1 MFDFSNSLPTLEHLP
16 RRGKDRMTSDR
27 LFDRVRDDVSYPLLH
42 VPVSDMREGQRLSQ
56 CFLVKQKSQRAT
68 RKGDPYLELV
78 LADRTGSIP
87 ARAWSDIAERY
98 ANQFDEAD
106 FVYVQGRTETYRG
119 TLQLIVEVIRRLSDY
134 EKEEGRIQD
143 FDASLLVP
151 ATDRDIDQM
160 WEELLDLAQTIEPEP
175 LRALTRKL
183 LADREEAFKRAPA
196 AIVKHHAY
204 IGGLLEHSLE
214 VAQGFDAIARSLP
227 SLGLRHGLGLAGA
240 ILHDIGKL
248 DEMENP
254 IAPRHGLTG
263 ELIGHVLLGR
273 DLVRDAAK
281 GFEWPD
287 PRLPLLLEHTLVSHH
302 GELEYG
308 AAVLPKIPEAVCVY
322 HLDNLSA
329 KLNMMKSHTASDAQ
343 EGDFTAWSP
352 DLGRRVFKADLLEP

>member
-1 MFDFSNSLPTLEHLP
+1 
-16 RRGKDRMTSDR
+16 MTSDR
-27 LFDRVRDDVSYPLLH
+27 LFDRVRDDVSYSLLH

-56 CFLVKQKSQRAT
+56 CFLVKQKSKRST

-78 LADRTGSIP
+78 LADRTASIP

-98 ANQFDEAD
+98 ADQFEEAD

-119 TLQLIVEVIRRLSDY
+119 TLQLIVEVVRRLSDH
-134 EKEEGRIQD
+134 EREEGRIRD

-151 ATDRDIDQM
+151 TTDRDVDEM
-160 WEELLDLAQTIEPEP
+160 WGEILGLADAIEPEP
-175 LRALTRKL
+175 LRSMTRKL
-183 LADREEAFKRAPA
+183 LEDREEAFKRAPA

-214 VAQGFDAIARSLP
+214 VARAFDAIATSQP
-227 SLGLRHGLGLAGA
+227 SLGLRRGLGLAGA

-248 DEMENP
+248 EEMENP

-273 DLVRDAAK
+273 DLVRDASQSYD
-281 GFEWPD
+281 WPD
-287 PRLPLLLEHTLVSHH
+287 PRLPVLLEHMLVSHH

-308 AAVLPKIPEAVCVY
+308 APVLPKIPEAICIY

-329 KLNMMKSHTASDAQ
+329 KLNMMKGHAANDSQD
-343 EGDFTAWSP
+343 GNFTAWSP
-352 DLGRRVFKADLLEP
+352 DLGRRVFKADLLDP